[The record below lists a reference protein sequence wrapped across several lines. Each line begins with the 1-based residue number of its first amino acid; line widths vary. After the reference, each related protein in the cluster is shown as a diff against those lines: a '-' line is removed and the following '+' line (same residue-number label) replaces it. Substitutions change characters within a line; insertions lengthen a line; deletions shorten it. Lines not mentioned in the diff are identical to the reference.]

1 MIIFSLS
8 FGEDKKKNWKKKLK
22 ILPLFILSNVCES
35 LRMIFNFDS
44 FNELS

>member
-1 MIIFSLS
+1 MIICSLS
-8 FGEDKKKNWKKKLK
+8 FGEERKKVWKKKFKTL
-22 ILPLFILSNVCES
+22 LLFILSNGCES